1 MEYWLQLVNEQRQKL
16 LQEAQQPESK
26 YVSVYS
32 LEGSTILPPLMTPQ
46 RRREMQQHRA
56 TALAIEGYLK
66 VKNECQPKAPP
77 QRKPKPKKAEDSPLI
92 VMGRFPQQLQRSKT
106 LIYDNG
112 LNRIIKSPTPTPP
125 IITTFPLLIE
135 EPPLMAVQRAAVQL
149 SGPLFAVSNKSLVA
163 RAMPPA
169 KPLIPGPRRI
179 TQKLTV
185 EEREEQEKRQNLRL
199 EHKHAMNLIQ
209 VAKAIPW
216 GVFQI
221 APLLRSNTDPILQR
235 MPQGHTESSLQGMPH
250 SHTESNLQ
258 NMPHGHTESDLQ
270 RKSSNTE
277 SSLRLHPQLWKRQNT
292 VVYSCPNTPKKSN
305 YSADKK
311 QQNETQEEPKEEH
324 KERRK
329 EGAKKEPKNESKQ
342 ERQSLEGKGAK
353 AKGRFS
359 LSPRRRALPHN
370 VSCCGHAFVPS
381 LTSATQRRRSYDPQ
395 ASLMRDAKQ
404 KGAGKQPSPGTP
416 LKAAP
421 CDRARG
427 GETTQPPS
435 NTPKATS
442 STLTIAQEQEQQRQR
457 FLALVSQQAKEQ
469 QRLQSRFEA
478 QQQILIDQMLHEVR
492 QLSSEATESI
502 D

>member
-16 LQEAQQPESK
+16 LRDVQQPESK

-32 LEGSTILPPLMTPQ
+32 LEGSPILPPLMTPQ

-66 VKNECQPKAPP
+66 VKNECQPKATP
-77 QRKPKPKKAEDSPLI
+77 QGKPKPKKAEDSPLI
-92 VMGRFPQQLQRSKT
+92 VMGRFPQQLQRSQT

-135 EPPLMAVQRAAVQL
+135 EPPLMAAQRAAVQL
-149 SGPLFAVSNKSLVA
+149 CGPLFAVSNKSLVA
-163 RAMPPA
+163 RATPPA
-169 KPLIPGPRRI
+169 KPLISGPRRI
-179 TQKLTV
+179 TQKLSA
-185 EEREEQEKRQNLRL
+185 EEREEQDKRQNLRL

-235 MPQGHTESSLQGMPH
+235 MPHCSTETSLQGMPH
-250 SHTESNLQ
+250 S
-258 NMPHGHTESDLQ
+258 HTESDLQ

-311 QQNETQEEPKEEH
+311 HQKETQEESKEKPKEGP
-324 KERRK
+324 KE
-329 EGAKKEPKNESKQ
+329 APKKEPKNEPKQ
-342 ERQSLEGKGAK
+342 ERQSQEGKGPK

-416 LKAAP
+416 MKSAP
-421 CDRARG
+421 CDMARRG
-427 GETTQPPS
+427 GTTQPPS
-435 NTPKATS
+435 NTPKATC
-442 STLTIAQEQEQQRQR
+442 STLTIAQEQEEQRQR
-457 FLALVSQQAKEQ
+457 FLALVSQQAEEQ

-492 QLSSEATESI
+492 QLSSEAAESI

>member
-1 MEYWLQLVNEQRQKL
+1 MEYWHQLVNEQRQKL

-32 LEGSTILPPLMTPQ
+32 HEDSAILPPLMTPQ

-66 VKNECQPKAPP
+66 VKNEC
-77 QRKPKPKKAEDSPLI
+77 KPKPSPKRKSEPKKAEGAPLI
-92 VMGRFPQQLQRSKT
+92 VLGRIPQQLQRSKT
-106 LIYDNG
+106 VIYDNS
-112 LNRIIKSPTPTPP
+112 LNRIIKFPTPTP
-125 IITTFPLLIE
+125 TTIASFPLLSE
-135 EPPLMAVQRAAVQL
+135 EPPLMAVQRAAVKL
-149 SGPLFAVSNKSLVA
+149 CGPLFAVSNKSLVA

-169 KPLIPGPRRI
+169 KPLIAGPRRI
-179 TQKLTV
+179 TQKLSV
-185 EEREEQEKRQNLRL
+185 VEREEQEKGQNLRL

-235 MPQGHTESSLQGMPH
+235 MPHCSTETSLQGMPH
-250 SHTESNLQ
+250 S
-258 NMPHGHTESDLQ
+258 HTESDLQ

-277 SSLRLHPQLWKRQNT
+277 CSLRLHPQLWKRQNT
-292 VVYSCPNTPKKSN
+292 VVHSCPNTPKKPICGAN
-305 YSADKK
+305 KK
-311 QQNETQEEPKEEH
+311 QQSEAQEEPKEKP
-324 KERRK
+324 KERPK
-329 EGAKKEPKNESKQ
+329 EAPKKELKNDSKQ
-342 ERQSLEGKGAK
+342 ERQSQEGKGAK

-370 VSCCGHAFVPS
+370 VSCCGHAFSPS
-381 LTSATQRRRSYDPQ
+381 LTSATQRRRSYDPK
-395 ASLMRDAKQ
+395 ASLMRDAEQ
-404 KGAGKQPSPGTP
+404 KVAGKQPSP
-416 LKAAP
+416 
-421 CDRARG
+421 CIRARG
-427 GETTQPPS
+427 GGPTQPPS
-435 NTPKATS
+435 STAKAAS
-442 STLTIAQEQEQQRQR
+442 SILTIAQEQEEQRQR
-457 FLALVSQQAKEQ
+457 FLALVSQQAEEQ

-492 QLSSEATESI
+492 QLSSEAAESI